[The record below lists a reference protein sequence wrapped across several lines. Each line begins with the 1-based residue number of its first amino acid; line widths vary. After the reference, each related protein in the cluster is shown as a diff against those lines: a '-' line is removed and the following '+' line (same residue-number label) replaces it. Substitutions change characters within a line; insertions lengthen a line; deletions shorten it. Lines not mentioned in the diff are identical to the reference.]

1 MVSKA
6 REDLPEPDRPVMT
19 ISRSRGRSRSMFLR
33 VWVRAPR
40 MRMVSIAIWQGPGWD
55 SGGWEAGGRQAYRP
69 AYRPVMRFSRSRGR
83 SRSMFVRLWV
93 RAPRM
98 RMLSIAIWQG
108 PGWDSGGGE
117 AGGRQGN
124 PPAYRAAR
132 GGANARIPA
141 RPAPVPP
148 AGTAV

>member
-33 VWVRAPR
+33 LWVRAPR
-40 MRMVSIAIWQGPGWD
+40 MRMV
-55 SGGWEAGGRQAYRP
+55 
-69 AYRPVMRFSRSRGR
+69 
-83 SRSMFVRLWV
+83 
-93 RAPRM
+93 
-98 RMLSIAIWQG
+98 SIAIWQG

-148 AGTAV
+148 AGTAVPTRPRAQDGGGLTVTC